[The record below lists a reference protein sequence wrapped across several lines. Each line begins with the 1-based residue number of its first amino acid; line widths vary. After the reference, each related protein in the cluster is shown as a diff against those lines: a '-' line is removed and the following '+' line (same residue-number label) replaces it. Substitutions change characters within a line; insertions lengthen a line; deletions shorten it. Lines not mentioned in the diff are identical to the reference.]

1 MVVIECI
8 AKHSQH
14 KIMWHTARRINA
26 YFIGEYMTNT
36 MLRIRG
42 MKYMGRYKN
51 LIDEQLVIGWDNLLR
66 GNFLEGMEN
75 TTESIQD

>member
-1 MVVIECI
+1 MYCKTQSTQNYVTYCKKDKCI
-8 AKHSQH
+8 L
-14 KIMWHTARRINA
+14 
-26 YFIGEYMTNT
+26 IGEYMTNTT